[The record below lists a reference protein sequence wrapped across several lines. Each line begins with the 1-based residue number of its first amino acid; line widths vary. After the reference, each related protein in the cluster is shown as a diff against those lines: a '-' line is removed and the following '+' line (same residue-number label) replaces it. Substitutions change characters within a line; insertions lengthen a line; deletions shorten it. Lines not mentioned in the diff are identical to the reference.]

1 MLSVIQII
9 TINDMREII
18 NISLPKELKKVVEE
32 MIKKEKYAT
41 KSEFFRDLLRMRIEG
56 KILRELAESRKELSA
71 GKGKLLKSL
80 KDLR

>member
-1 MLSVIQII
+1 
-9 TINDMREII
+9 MREII
-18 NISLPKELKKVVEE
+18 NISLPKELSKAVER
-32 MIKKEKYAT
+32 IVKKEKYAT

-71 GKGKLLKSL
+71 GKGKILKSL

>member
-1 MLSVIQII
+1 
-9 TINDMREII
+9 MREVI
-18 NISLPKELKKVVEE
+18 NISLPKELNKTVEE
-32 MIKKEKYAT
+32 IIKKEKYAT

-56 KILRELAESRKELSA
+56 EILQKLVESRKELAA